1 MAHEVDVDARRAA
14 TAARFPAWPGW
25 TLAQAFDQAADQ
37 HPDRPLFTNEQGT
50 RSYRAMQEW
59 SRRLALGLMASGV
72 QPGDHV
78 ALLMANYAEFV
89 AVKLAI
95 ARIGA
100 VTIPV
105 NFNLRGEELRYVL
118 DQSDAVALIVMDQ
131 FRGHDYLADLDRFV
145 PTWRSAGGGGGGAL
159 AMLRDVFV
167 FSTEGVQPL
176 GAGTLH
182 DLIAL
187 GEGGDSAAL
196 AARTAAVDPHA
207 TCDVLYTSG
216 TTGRSK
222 GVILT
227 HDMILRV
234 AYSSVYH
241 RALSDGRSTAH
252 ALPMYHV
259 YGYVECLVV
268 AWFVGGAVVT
278 QLVFEPVAFMERLE
292 KHRATDIIALPNQT
306 IKLLEVAA
314 GGGID
319 SSSLVQV
326 FNSGGVNPP
335 DIWDDI
341 RTILKPREVITAY
354 GMSETTASSTCT
366 LPDGNDRHL
375 VSNGCYKLAHVAGD
389 PSFGGHVAIY
399 KVIDPETGAEM
410 PHGEIGELVAKGPI
424 VTAGYYR
431 KPEETA
437 ATFTA
442 DGWLRSGDLGTMSAE
457 GYLTLTGRLKESYR
471 CGGEMIMPR
480 EIEAL
485 VETLP
490 QVALAL
496 AVGVP
501 DRRMG
506 EVGCLCIVS
515 TAGHRTDPAP
525 LIALCNAQLA
535 RFKVPRHVLF
545 FEAMDIPMTST
556 GRPQKVRLAQ
566 IAREMLERESLSTAV
581 VARG

>member
-1 MAHEVDVDARRAA
+1 MAEVLDIPVRRKELER
-14 TAARFPAWPGW
+14 RFPEWPGW
-25 TLAQAFDQAADQ
+25 TLAQAFDAAAEQ
-37 HPDRPLFTNEQGT
+37 YPDRPLFTNEQGT
-50 RSYRAMQEW
+50 RTYAEMQLW
-59 SRRLALGLMASGV
+59 SRSLALGLMAFGI
-72 QPGDHV
+72 QAGDHV

-95 ARIGA
+95 ARVGA

-118 DQSDAVALIVMDQ
+118 DQSDAVALIAMDQ
-131 FRGHDYLADLDRFV
+131 FRGHDYLADLDRFA
-145 PTWRSAGGGGGGAL
+145 PEWRSGRGGSL
-159 AMLRDVFV
+159 NHLREVFV
-167 FSTEGVQPL
+167 FPTGEVQPL
-176 GAGTLH
+176 GARTLD

-187 GEGGDSAAL
+187 GVEADSAEL
-196 AARTAAVDPHA
+196 DTRTAAGDPQ
-207 TCDVLYTSG
+207 TPCDVLYTSG

-268 AWFVGGAVVT
+268 AWFVGGSVVT
-278 QLVFEPVAFMERLE
+278 QLVFEPAAFLDQAEA
-292 KHRATDIIALPNQT
+292 HRATDIIALPNQT
-306 IKLLEVAA
+306 IKLLELIATR
-314 GGGID
+314 GFD
-319 SSSLVQV
+319 SSNLVQV

-335 DIWDDI
+335 GIWEDI
-341 RTILKPREVITAY
+341 RTAFKPAELITAY
-354 GMSETTASSTCT
+354 GMSETTASSVCS
-366 LPDGNDRHL
+366 LPEGDDNHL
-375 VSNGCYKLAHVAGD
+375 HVSNGRYKLAHVAGD
-389 PSFGGHVAIY
+389 PAFDGLVAVY
-399 KVIDPETGAEM
+399 KVIDPETGDEV
-410 PHGEIGELVAKGPI
+410 PLGEIGELVAKGPI

-437 ATFTA
+437 AAFTS
-442 DGWLRSGDLGTMSAE
+442 DGWLHTGDLGRVTAD

-471 CGGEMIMPR
+471 CGGEMVMPR

-485 VETLP
+485 VETLAE
-490 QVALAL
+490 VELAL

-501 DRRMG
+501 DVRMG
-506 EVGCLCIVS
+506 DVGCLCVVPA
-515 TAGHRTDPAP
+515 AGAIPDPEA
-525 LIALCNAQLA
+525 LIAFCAERLA

-545 FEAMDIPMTST
+545 FAADEIPMTST

-566 IAREMLERESLSTAV
+566 VARERLATEPAAAAPV
-581 VARG
+581 AARG

>member
-1 MAHEVDVDARRAA
+1 MAEIPDIPARRGELER
-14 TAARFPAWPGW
+14 RFPEWPGW
-25 TLAQAFDQAADQ
+25 TLAQAFDAAADQ
-37 HPDRPLFTNEQGT
+37 YPDRPMFRNEQGMRT
-50 RSYRAMQEW
+50 YAELQAW
-59 SRRLALGLMASGV
+59 SREIALGLLAIGIE
-72 QPGDHV
+72 PGDHV
-78 ALLMANYAEFV
+78 ALLMANYVEFV

-95 ARIGA
+95 ARVGA

-118 DQSDAVALIVMDQ
+118 DQSDAVALVVMDE
-131 FRGHDYLADLDRFV
+131 FRGHDYLADLDRFA
-145 PTWRSAGGGGGGAL
+145 PEWRSGGESL
-159 AMLRDVFV
+159 NRLREIFV
-167 FSTEGVQPL
+167 LPTSGVQPL
-176 GAGTLH
+176 GARTLD
-182 DLIAL
+182 DLVAL
-187 GEGGDSAAL
+187 GRDGDQAALDRRTSGGDASA
-196 AARTAAVDPHA
+196 P
-207 TCDVLYTSG
+207 CDILYTSG

-241 RALSDGRSTAH
+241 RALSDGRATAH

-268 AWFVGGAVVT
+268 AWFVGGSVVT
-278 QLVFEPVAFMERLE
+278 QLVFEPVAFLE
-292 KHRATDIIALPNQT
+292 QAEAYRVTDIIALPNQT

-314 GGGID
+314 TRGFD
-319 SSSLVQV
+319 SSALVQL

-335 DIWDDI
+335 GIWEDI
-341 RTILKPREVITAY
+341 RTVFKPRELITAY
-354 GMSETTASSTCT
+354 GMSETTASSVCS
-366 LPDGNDRHL
+366 LPEGNDHWL
-375 VSNGCYKLAHVAGD
+375 HVSNGRYKLAHVAGD
-389 PSFGGHVAIY
+389 PAFGGLVAAY
-399 KVIDPETGAEM
+399 RVLDPETGEEV

-437 ATFTA
+437 DAFTG
-442 DGWLRSGDLGTMSAE
+442 DGWLHTGDLGKVTAD

-471 CGGEMIMPR
+471 CGGEMVMPR

-490 QVALAL
+490 DIELAL

-501 DRRMG
+501 DVKMG
-506 EVGCLCIVS
+506 DVGCLCIVPV
-515 TAGHRTDPAP
+515 AGADPDPAA
-525 LIALCNAQLA
+525 LVALCASNLA

-545 FEAMDIPMTST
+545 FAAADIPMTST
-556 GRPQKVRLAQ
+556 GRPQKVKLAQ
-566 IAREMLERESLSTAV
+566 IARERLHDNLAALDAAPR
-581 VARG
+581 

>member
-1 MAHEVDVDARRAA
+1 MAEVSDIPVRRKELER
-14 TAARFPAWPGW
+14 RFPEWPGW
-25 TLAQAFDQAADQ
+25 TLAQAFDVAADQ
-37 HPDRPLFTNEQGT
+37 YPDRLLFTNEQGSRT
-50 RSYRAMQEW
+50 YAEMQLW
-59 SRRLALGLMASGV
+59 SRRLALGLIAFGIKA
-72 QPGDHV
+72 GEHV

-95 ARIGA
+95 ARVGA

-118 DQSDAVALIVMDQ
+118 DQSDAVALIAMDQ
-131 FRGHDYLADLDRFV
+131 FRGHDYLADLDRFA
-145 PTWRSAGGGGGGAL
+145 PEWRSRAGGSL
-159 AMLRDVFV
+159 NQLREVFV
-167 FSTEGVQPL
+167 FPTREVQPL
-176 GAGTLH
+176 GARTLD

-187 GEGGDSAAL
+187 GMSVEATELD
-196 AARTAAVDPHA
+196 ARTAAGDPKA
-207 TCDVLYTSG
+207 PCDVLYTSG

-268 AWFVGGAVVT
+268 AWFVGGSVVT
-278 QLVFEPVAFMERLE
+278 QLVFEPAAFLHQAESQRV
-292 KHRATDIIALPNQT
+292 TDIIALPNQT
-306 IKLLEVAA
+306 IKLLELATIR
-314 GGGID
+314 GFD
-319 SSSLVQV
+319 SSNLIQV

-335 DIWDDI
+335 GIWEGI
-341 RTILKPREVITAY
+341 RAAFKPAELITAY
-354 GMSETTASSTCT
+354 GMSETTASSVCS
-366 LPDGNDRHL
+366 LPEGDDSHL
-375 VSNGCYKLAHVAGD
+375 HVSNGRYKLAHVAGD
-389 PSFGGHVAIY
+389 PAIDGLVAVY
-399 KVIDPETGAEM
+399 KVIDPESGDEM
-410 PHGEIGELVAKGPI
+410 PHGEVGELVAKGPI

-437 ATFTA
+437 AAFTS
-442 DGWLRSGDLGTMSAE
+442 DGWLHTGDLGKVTAD

-471 CGGEMIMPR
+471 CGGEMVMPR

-485 VETLP
+485 VETLAE
-490 QVALAL
+490 VELAL

-501 DRRMG
+501 DIRMG
-506 EVGCLCIVS
+506 DVGCLCVVPA
-515 TAGHRTDPAP
+515 AGAIPDPEA
-525 LIALCNAQLA
+525 LIAFCAERLA

-545 FEAMDIPMTST
+545 FAANEIPMTST

-566 IAREMLERESLSTAV
+566 VARERLATAPAAAAPV
-581 VARG
+581 AARG